1 VSNVKEK
8 LIVALDVPNMD
19 EAEVLIEKLAPYV
32 GAFKIGMQLFY
43 SEGHRVIAM
52 ATGKGSQVFLDLKMH
67 DIPNTVARA
76 CDALVLPGVF
86 MFNVHATGGFE
97 MLRQAAHATRERAK
111 DVGLPKPILLA
122 VTVLTSMDAQTL
134 NSINVSVT
142 PEEQVVHL
150 ARLVQQA
157 GLDGVVASPQEIKK
171 IRAACGPDFV
181 ILTPGIRPSGAD
193 ANDQKRTATPGQAV
207 QDGADYLVIGRPITA
222 APDPVA
228 AAKAI
233 LAEMEEAYAN

>member
-1 VSNVKEK
+1 MPKVKNK
-8 LIVALDVPNMD
+8 LIVALDVSNID
-19 EAEVLIEKLAPYV
+19 EAEMLVDKLAPYV

-43 SEGHRVIAM
+43 SGGHRVIAM
-52 ATGKGSQVFLDLKMH
+52 ATAKGSQVFLDLKMH

-86 MFNVHATGGFE
+86 MFNVHASGGME

-122 VTVLTSMDAQTL
+122 VTVLTSMDADTL
-134 NSINVSVT
+134 KSINISVS
-142 PEEQVVHL
+142 PEEQVVQL

-171 IRAACGPDFV
+171 IREACGTNFV
-181 ILTPGIRPSGAD
+181 ILTPGIRPAGAD

-207 QDGADYLVIGRPITA
+207 KDGADYLVVGRPITA
-222 APDPVA
+222 AADPVE

-233 LAEMEEAYAN
+233 LAEMEEANAN